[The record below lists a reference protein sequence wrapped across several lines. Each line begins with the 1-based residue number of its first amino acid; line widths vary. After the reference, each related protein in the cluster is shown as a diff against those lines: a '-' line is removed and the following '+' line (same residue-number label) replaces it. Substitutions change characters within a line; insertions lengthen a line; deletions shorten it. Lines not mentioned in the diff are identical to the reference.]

1 MNNLQVPFNNLLL
14 SICIISYKRPA
25 YLRLCLDSI
34 AVSLRHLEFKTYE
47 VLVSD
52 DCPNQSALQVVND
65 FDFTKWIQ
73 GPCRGVAA
81 NRNNVVNAATGEWI
95 LFIDDDEIADKD
107 WLLFYKNAILSGKYD
122 VLEGRV
128 QPTNFPDS
136 ILWYAPTISKGGAF
150 CAANLAINREIF
162 HELGGFD
169 ETFSVSHED
178 VDFGRRIRN
187 AGCRS
192 IYLNQSVV
200 YHAARRY
207 SFREVWIRFL
217 DLQCQSYFTSF
228 SPPYN
233 IKFYSIFQ
241 LFSFC
246 IKYWYRI
253 FRFEMSARYVHHWR
267 RQLQVMLLLFLSTP
281 LAFLRL
287 LKVHIGF

>member
-1 MNNLQVPFNNLLL
+1 MKSVFDPLVPIKY
-14 SICIISYKRPA
+14 SICIITYKRPES
-25 YLRLCLDSI
+25 LRLCLDSI
-34 AVSLRHLEFKTYE
+34 SVCLVNLSPNTYE

-52 DCPNQSALQVVND
+52 DCPLQSALGVASSFEFV
-65 FDFTKWIQ
+65 KWIQ

-81 NRNNVVNAATGEWI
+81 NRNNVVNAANGEWI
-95 LFIDDDEIADKD
+95 VFIDDDEIADNN
-107 WLLFYKNAILSGKYD
+107 WLFHFNKAIISGGCD
-122 VLEGRV
+122 VIEGRV

-150 CAANLAINREIF
+150 CTANLAINREIF

-169 ETFSVSHED
+169 ESFSVSHED

-200 YHAARRY
+200 YHPARRY
-207 SFREVWIRFL
+207 SFREAWIRLL
-217 DLQCQSYFTSF
+217 DLQCQSYFTNI

-233 IKFYSIFQ
+233 LKFNSIFQ

-246 IKYWYRI
+246 IKYWFRI
-253 FRFEMSARYVHHWR
+253 FRFEMSARYTHHWR